1 MTSVSCSSVL
11 NRALAQG
18 VKSGA
23 VTGGSDNVRLGDWA
37 AQLAGREFVVAIAV
51 DSSIVHLAFPRYFR
65 INARTDARSRAP
77 VRIGNFVV
85 STSAAHAG
93 SIRKASSRCTRA

>member
-37 AQLAGREFVVAIAV
+37 AQLAGRRPAGVGVQA
-51 DSSIVHLAFPRYFR
+51 AFSMTR
-65 INARTDARSRAP
+65 
-77 VRIGNFVV
+77 VRQPPL
-85 STSAAHAG
+85 T
-93 SIRKASSRCTRA
+93 AS